1 MKSFKIYIKEAAMKG
16 VSAKAQAAE
25 NNAFK
30 NLGNKLGSQA
40 KAIVSPAGFDAG
52 FPDFAYRV
60 TLSDGAK
67 IDLHYEYKADY
78 KAQMGSMRDWHF
90 DGNKFSTPDKKSEA
104 KQELISVM
112 NDTPLAIKNAK
123 RLLADLNKYFD
134 KDVKKIYSGA
144 LSIIKDKSTR
154 KLMAQ
159 QFADQTDNYQ
169 IAMISSP
176 AMGDKIIDHYKTKFK
191 KNLKGGSDASLLF
204 MFLKDKIWLVDT
216 SGRLSAS
223 QKQEVARI
231 MGLTKLDPLSGLEAK
246 LEVRIQPRG
255 LNSPSKHASIDVM
268 ASYRL
273 AKAPIAGGKII

>member
-30 NLGNKLGSQA
+30 TLGNKLGTQA

-60 TLSDGAK
+60 ILSDGK
-67 IDLHYEYKADY
+67 KVDLHYEYKADY

-90 DGNKFSTPDKKSEA
+90 DGRKFSTPDEKSEA

-123 RLLADLNKYFD
+123 RLLAGLQKYFD
-134 KDVKKIYSGA
+134 KDVKKIHSGA

-154 KLMAQ
+154 KLMVQ
-159 QFADQTDNYQ
+159 QFIDQTDNYQ

-204 MFLKDKIWLVDT
+204 MFLKDKVWLVDT
-216 SGRLSAS
+216 SGKLSAS
-223 QKQEVARI
+223 QKQEVAKI
-231 MGLTKLDPLSGLEAK
+231 MGLTQLDPLIGLEAK

-273 AKAPIAGGKII
+273 ATTPKGGGKVI

>member
-176 AMGDKIIDHYKTKFK
+176 EMGNKIIDHYKTKFK

-223 QKQEVARI
+223 QKQEVAKI

-273 AKAPIAGGKII
+273 AKAPVAGGKII